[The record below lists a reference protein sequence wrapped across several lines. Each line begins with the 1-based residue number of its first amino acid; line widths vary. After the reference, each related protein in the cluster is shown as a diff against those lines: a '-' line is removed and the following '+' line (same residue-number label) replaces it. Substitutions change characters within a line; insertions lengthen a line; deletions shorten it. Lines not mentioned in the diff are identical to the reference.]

1 MPVYDADRFEP
12 PAPIGVVTLSDPATG
27 ARYDGIRM
35 LIDTGAD
42 ISIVPL
48 SALNQLGL
56 ALTEPVQYEVTGF
69 GEGHAALPAVE
80 LRMIFLGHSFRGHS
94 FRGQFLVA
102 DQAHGILGRN
112 VLNAVR
118 ILLDGPGLLWREH
131 QP

>member
-27 ARYDGIRM
+27 ACFDGIRM

-48 SALNQLGL
+48 SALNQLGI
-56 ALTEPVQYEVTGF
+56 ALTEAAQYEVTGF
-69 GEGHAALPAVE
+69 GEGHATLPAVG
-80 LRMIFLGHSFRGHS
+80 LRMIFLGHS

-102 DQAHGILGRN
+102 DQVHGILGRN

-118 ILLDGPGLLWREH
+118 ILLDGPGLVWREH
-131 QP
+131 PP